1 MKSSF
6 QLTLF
11 EYFFVFIAVIPKDPN
26 PIIVGKK
33 SQYRKNELVNLTCT
47 SPLSLPAAKLSVSM
61 NGNSI
66 TPNSNYNQRT
76 YYNKYENNLST
87 SSINIQFPTYLLNKR
102 NIFECTS
109 VIIHKFNKSSQINL
123 VNKHKD
129 LQAIQLINGDNIL
142 YTEGKD

>member
-1 MKSSF
+1 
-6 QLTLF
+6 
-11 EYFFVFIAVIPKDPN
+11 
-26 PIIVGKK
+26 
-33 SQYRKNELVNLTCT
+33 
-47 SPLSLPAAKLSVSM
+47 M

-66 TPNSNYNQRT
+66 TSNSNYNERI

-87 SSINIQFPTYLLNKR
+87 SSINIQFPAHWLNKR

-109 VIIHKFNKSSQINL
+109 VITHKFNKSSQINL